1 MPPHYLRILVSLSA
15 ELSLE
20 WYRKQEMVAAEK
32 WIKESTGAQE
42 VRRVQIT
49 TTAQS
54 LRTSPVYVPVYIFRS
69 LHFGAAHS

>member
-1 MPPHYLRILVSLSA
+1 MA
-15 ELSLE
+15 
-20 WYRKQEMVAAEK
+20 AAEK

-69 LHFGAAHS
+69 LHFGAAHSFFFTKLLHPYPYLRV